1 MSLTSNTFQTDGVKL
16 SMLPEGSK
24 QMCDAA
30 ETGTRIDVTC
40 GAERVEKLAI
50 TFDQEIALGTG
61 GIEGG
66 SD

>member
-1 MSLTSNTFQTDGVKL
+1 
-16 SMLPEGSK
+16 MLPEGSK